1 MHGEMCYPNSVKL
14 YELTENILKA
24 ALGMYEEVS
33 REDVKMWRERLEEI
47 IEEEK
52 KYGQEINCG
61 ISEEEAGLFIK
72 AVKDEFDITLPED
85 YIKILRVVNGIEFN
99 GIILYGVDE
108 PILKEVPKQPINGLI
123 DCNKIWYENEW
134 QKQYLFL
141 GEGSI
146 SWYVYELKT
155 KKYYELDN
163 PSGEI
168 SEEFNNFEQMFDKM
182 LEDSLM

>member
-1 MHGEMCYPNSVKL
+1 MWK
-14 YELTENILKA
+14 EN
-24 ALGMYEEVS
+24 
-33 REDVKMWRERLEEI
+33 LEEI
-47 IEEEK
+47 IQEEK
-52 KYGQEINCG
+52 KYGQEINNG
-61 ISEEEAGLFIK
+61 ISEDEVKLF
-72 AVKDEFDITLPED
+72 VKEVEDELNITLPED
-85 YIKILRVVNGIEFN
+85 YIKVLKVVNGIEFN

-108 PILKEVPKQPINGLI
+108 PILKEIPKRHVNGLI
-123 DCNKIWYENEW
+123 DCNKVWYENEW

-146 SWYVYELKT
+146 SWYVYDLKA

-168 SEEFNNFEQMFDKM
+168 SEEFNNFEGMLDKM